1 MTGFF
6 RNPEIRRSLLR
17 WIAVTAVLA
26 LLGSLWS
33 WQTAAWAAMTGILLG
48 VVHFLETR
56 RRYNR
61 LAGLSRE
68 IDRVLHGASRDQ
80 LDRYQ
85 EGELAILHN
94 ELSKMTIRL
103 QNQAEALA
111 ADKRFLSDAMADLSH
126 QLRTPLTSLRL
137 VVSMLSDENVD
148 EDRRLELL
156 RELHSLLG
164 RLDWLIETML
174 KLSRLDAGTV
184 VMAAEPVDAARL
196 VREASAPLAVPM
208 DLRDLRLRVQ
218 VEDGASFTGDLAWS
232 VEALGN
238 VLKNCMEHTP
248 PGGEIRVTVRT
259 TPIFTEFAVEDD
271 GPGIDPADLPHLF
284 ERFYK
289 GRDASPASVGIG
301 LALAQKIVSLQNGT
315 IRAANGRSGGAR
327 FIFRFYTGTV

>member
-6 RNPEIRRSLLR
+6 RNPEIRKSLLLWLAATVLLVLLAALWGLR
-17 WIAVTAVLA
+17 AAAGAAAV
-26 LLGSLWS
+26 
-33 WQTAAWAAMTGILLG
+33 GILLSLF
-48 VVHFLETR
+48 HFLETR
-56 RRYNR
+56 RRYLR

-68 IDRVLHGASRDQ
+68 IDRVLHGASRDR
-80 LDRYQ
+80 LERYR
-85 EGELAILHN
+85 EGELAILQS

-103 QNQAEALA
+103 QQQADALA
-111 ADKRFLSDAMADLSH
+111 RDKRFLADAMADLSH

-137 VVSMLSDENVD
+137 VASMLSG
-148 EDRRLELL
+148 EDLTEDQRLELL

-184 VMAAEPVDAARL
+184 QMAAEPVDAAQL
-196 VREASAPLAVPM
+196 VREAAAPLAVPM
-208 DLRDLRLRVQ
+208 DLRDLRLHVQ
-218 VEDGASFTGDLAWS
+218 VEDGASFVGDLAWS

-248 PGGEIRVTVRT
+248 PGGEISVTVRT
-259 TPIFTEFAVEDD
+259 TPIYTEFLVEDT
-271 GPGIDPADLPHLF
+271 GPGIDPEDLPHLF

-289 GRDASPASVGIG
+289 GRDAGPSSVGIG
-301 LALAQKIVSLQNGT
+301 LALAQQIVARQSGT

-327 FIFRFYTGTV
+327 FTIRFYTQTV

>member
-17 WIAVTAVLA
+17 WIAAAAVLA
-26 LLGSLWS
+26 LLGSLWG
-33 WQTAAWAAMTGILLG
+33 WQAAVWSTVTG
-48 VVHFLETR
+48 VVLGIFHFLETH

-80 LDRYQ
+80 LERYQ
-85 EGELAILHN
+85 EGELAILQS

-103 QNQAEALA
+103 QQQAEALA
-111 ADKRFLSDAMADLSH
+111 RDKRFLADAMADLSH

-137 VVSMLSDENVD
+137 VASMLSDGTLS

>member
-17 WIAVTAVLA
+17 WVAATVVLA
-26 LLGSLWS
+26 LLGLLWS
-33 WQTAAWAAMTGILLG
+33 RSAAVWSAVVG
-48 VVHFLETR
+48 VVLGLLHFGETR
-56 RRYNR
+56 RRYAR

-103 QNQAEALA
+103 QKQAEALA
-111 ADKRFLSDAMADLSH
+111 QDKRFLSDSMADLSH

-137 VVSMLSDENVD
+137 VVSMLSDEEIP

-184 VMAAEPVDAARL
+184 HLAAEPVDASEL
-196 VREASAPLAVPM
+196 VRAAAAPLAVPM
-208 DLRDLRLRVQ
+208 DLRDLRLTVN
-218 VEDGASFTGDLAWS
+218 VEAGATFLGDLSWS
-232 VEALGN
+232 EEALSN

-259 TPIFTEFAVEDD
+259 TPIYTEFLVEDS
-271 GPGIDPADLPHLF
+271 GPGIAPEDLPHLF

-289 GRDASPASVGIG
+289 GRDATPSSIGIG
-301 LALAQKIVSLQNGT
+301 LALAQQIVTRQNGT
-315 IRAANGRSGGAR
+315 IRAANGRRGAR
-327 FIFRFYTGTV
+327 FTIRFYRETV

>member
-1 MTGFF
+1 MMLF
-6 RNPEIRRSLLR
+6 RNPEIRRSLYL
-17 WIAVTAVLA
+17 WIGATVLLI
-26 LLGSLWS
+26 LLAALWS
-33 WQTAAWAAMTGILLG
+33 PAAAAGAAAAGILLG
-48 VVHFLETR
+48 LFHFLETR

-68 IDRVLHGASRDQ
+68 IDRVLHGAARDQ
-80 LDRYQ
+80 LDRYR

-103 QNQAEALA
+103 QQQADALSR
-111 ADKRFLSDAMADLSH
+111 DKRFLSDSLADLSH

-137 VVSMLSDENVD
+137 VASMLSGEDLT

-184 VMAAEPVDAARL
+184 QMAAEPVDAARL
-196 VREASAPLAVPM
+196 VREAAAPLAVPM

-218 VEDGASFTGDLAWS
+218 VEEGASFLGDLSWS
-232 VEALGN
+232 EEALGN

-259 TPIFTEFAVEDD
+259 TPIYTELLVEDD
-271 GPGIDPADLPHLF
+271 GPGIDPQDLPHLF

-289 GRDASPASVGIG
+289 GRDASPSSIGIG
-301 LALAQKIVSLQNGT
+301 LALAQRIVTLQNGT
-315 IRAANGRSGGAR
+315 IRAANCRGGGAR
-327 FIFRFYTGTV
+327 FTIRFYSETV

>member
-1 MTGFF
+1 MMFL
-6 RNPEIRRSLLR
+6 RNPEIRRSVLI
-17 WIAVTAVLA
+17 WTGIAVVLVLPAALWSPAAAIGAAATAVVF
-26 LLGSLWS
+26 
-33 WQTAAWAAMTGILLG
+33 G
-48 VVHFLETR
+48 VLHFLETR
-56 RRYNR
+56 RRYQR

-68 IDRVLHGASRDQ
+68 IDRVLHGAARDQ
-80 LDRYQ
+80 LDRYR

-103 QNQAEALA
+103 QQQAEALSQ
-111 ADKRFLSDAMADLSH
+111 DKRFLSDAMADLSH

-137 VVSMLSDENVD
+137 VASMLSDGEIT

-184 VMAAEPVDAARL
+184 QMASEPVDAARL
-196 VREASAPLAVPM
+196 VREAAAPLAVPM
-208 DLRDLRLRVQ
+208 DLRDLRLQVQ
-218 VEDGASFTGDLAWS
+218 VEEGASFRGDLAWS
-232 VEALGN
+232 EEALGN

-259 TPIFTEFAVEDD
+259 TPIYTEFAVADN
-271 GPGIDPADLPHLF
+271 GPGIDPEDLPHLF

-289 GRDASPASVGIG
+289 GRDAGPTSVGIG
-301 LALAQKIVSLQNGT
+301 LALAQQIVTRQNGT
-315 IRAANGRSGGAR
+315 IRASNGRDGGAR
-327 FIFRFYTGTV
+327 FTIRFYSETV